1 MLHKVITLANFKG
14 GVGKSTSTAAIG
26 ACLAMKGYKV
36 LLVDLDG
43 QSNLTL
49 YYVPNADIMEDSIFD
64 TLVSGKAIPII
75 NVKPNLDIVPSSLGM
90 SSAEIAMT
98 NTLAR
103 EQVLSRAL
111 SDVKINYDFILID
124 CPPSLGIVTTNAFIA
139 ADEILVPMTPEL
151 LPLKGMKMLDS
162 FVSSLKVVRPSVKLS
177 GVFITRY
184 NHRKLNKAVSE
195 ALKKRYADITFKTI
209 IRENISIAESA
220 GSGQSIFLLHDFP
233 KHRMAHH
240 HSVDDRAVVELEVVL
255 RKHGEAF
262 ARAERDGSFGG
273 FEFTADGFEQG

>member
-43 QSNLTL
+43 QSNLT
-49 YYVPNADIMEDSIFD
+49 
-64 TLVSGKAIPII
+64 KAIPII
-75 NVKPNLDIVPSSLGM
+75 NVKPNLDIVPSSLEM

-111 SDVKINYDFILID
+111 SDVKVNYDFILID

-220 GSGQSIFLLHDFP
+220 GSGQSIFEYEPNSNGAKDYL
-233 KHRMAHH
+233 
-240 HSVDDRAVVELEVVL
+240 ELTEEIL
-255 RKHGEAF
+255 RQF
-262 ARAERDGSFGG
+262 NIS
-273 FEFTADGFEQG
+273 

>member
-1 MLHKVITLANFKG
+1 
-14 GVGKSTSTAAIG
+14 
-26 ACLAMKGYKV
+26 MKGYKV

-75 NVKPNLDIVPSSLGM
+75 NVKPNLDIVPSSLEM

-124 CPPSLGIVTTNAFIA
+124 CPPSLGIVTPSLGIVTTNAFIA

-151 LPLKGMKMLDS
+151 LPLKGMKMLDP

-209 IRENISIAESA
+209 IRENSA
-220 GSGQSIFLLHDFP
+220 GSGQSIFEYEPNSNGAKDYL
-233 KHRMAHH
+233 
-240 HSVDDRAVVELEVVL
+240 ELTEEIL
-255 RKHGEAF
+255 RQF
-262 ARAERDGSFGG
+262 NIS
-273 FEFTADGFEQG
+273 

>member
-1 MLHKVITLANFKG
+1 MLQKVITLANFKG

-49 YYVPNADIMEDSIFD
+49 YYIPDAERLEESIFG
-64 TLVSGKAIPII
+64 TLVDGSEMPVI
-75 NVKPNLDIVPSSLGM
+75 NVKPNLDLVPSSLEM
-90 SSAEIAMT
+90 ASAEIAMT

-111 SDVKINYDFILID
+111 SEVKVNYDFILID

-162 FVSSLKVVRPSVKLS
+162 FVHSLKVVKPSVKLN
-177 GVFITRY
+177 GVFITRF
-184 NHRKLNKAVSE
+184 NHRKLNKAVSD
-195 ALKKRYADITFKTI
+195 ALRSRYADITLQTI

-220 GSGQSIFLLHDFP
+220 GSGQSIFEYEPNSNGAKDYLELTEELLRLFN
-233 KHRMAHH
+233 
-240 HSVDDRAVVELEVVL
+240 L
-255 RKHGEAF
+255 
-262 ARAERDGSFGG
+262 
-273 FEFTADGFEQG
+273 

>member
-75 NVKPNLDIVPSSLGM
+75 NVKPNLDIVPSSLEM

-111 SDVKINYDFILID
+111 SDVKVNYDFILID
-124 CPPSLGIVTTNAFIA
+124 CPP
-139 ADEILVPMTPEL
+139 
-151 LPLKGMKMLDS
+151 
-162 FVSSLKVVRPSVKLS
+162 VKLF
-177 GVFITRY
+177 FIYVPACWSSFIPT
-184 NHRKLNKAVSE
+184 
-195 ALKKRYADITFKTI
+195 
-209 IRENISIAESA
+209 
-220 GSGQSIFLLHDFP
+220 QSLLCFYFL
-233 KHRMAHH
+233 A
-240 HSVDDRAVVELEVVL
+240 S
-255 RKHGEAF
+255 
-262 ARAERDGSFGG
+262 
-273 FEFTADGFEQG
+273 TWQ

>member
-1 MLHKVITLANFKG
+1 MLHKIITLANFKG

-75 NVKPNLDIVPSSLGM
+75 NVKPNLDIVPSSLEM
-90 SSAEIAMT
+90 SSAEIAMS

-103 EQVLSRAL
+103 
-111 SDVKINYDFILID
+111 DVKVNYDFILID

-220 GSGQSIFLLHDFP
+220 GSGQSIFEYEPNSNGAKDY
-233 KHRMAHH
+233 
-240 HSVDDRAVVELEVVL
+240 LEDNSTFHNYEQEE
-255 RKHGEAF
+255 HGC
-262 ARAERDGSFGG
+262 
-273 FEFTADGFEQG
+273 FTQQYHG

>member
-1 MLHKVITLANFKG
+1 
-14 GVGKSTSTAAIG
+14 
-26 ACLAMKGYKV
+26 MKGYKV

-75 NVKPNLDIVPSSLGM
+75 NVKPNLDIVPSSLEM

-124 CPPSLGIVTTNAFIA
+124 CPPSLGI
-139 ADEILVPMTPEL
+139 DEILVPMTPEL

-220 GSGQSIFLLHDFP
+220 GSGQSIFEYEPNSNGAKDYL
-233 KHRMAHH
+233 
-240 HSVDDRAVVELEVVL
+240 ELTEEIL
-255 RKHGEAF
+255 RQF
-262 ARAERDGSFGG
+262 NIS
-273 FEFTADGFEQG
+273 